1 MAVNESL
8 NRRIFDRLLF
18 TAAAILFPLI
28 VLAGFARTYY
38 LKGFFDVP
46 AVPSTLVHLHGLVM
60 TAWVALFGTQVWL
73 ISSKRIR
80 VHQRL
85 GYTAIALA
93 VLIIII
99 GFFTA
104 AASAKFGSA
113 SAPPDI
119 PPLAF
124 MIVPMADLVLFAIF
138 FGGALY
144 YRKRPAEHK
153 RLILLTAVN
162 FLPPAIARIPI
173 ESLQSLGPLWFFG
186 FPTVVLLILLVID
199 TWRNHKLNKTF
210 LAGAILLIMSYPL
223 RLMLMGTEQWMAFAA
238 WVTNWAA

>member
-8 NRRIFDRLLF
+8 NRRIFDRRLF
-18 TAAAILFPLI
+18 AAAAILFPLI

-46 AVPSTLVHLHGLVM
+46 AVRSTLVHLHGLVM
-60 TAWVALFGTQVWL
+60 TAWVVLFGTQVWL

-124 MIVPMADLVLFAIF
+124 MIVPMADLVMFAIF

-173 ESLQSLGPLWFFG
+173 ESLQSFGPLWFFG
-186 FPTVVLLILLVID
+186 FPTVVLLILLVLD

>member
-8 NRRIFDRLLF
+8 NRRIFDRRLF
-18 TAAAILFPLI
+18 AAAAILFPLI

-38 LKGFFDVP
+38 LRGFFSVP
-46 AVPSTLVHLHGLVM
+46 AIPSTLVHAHGLLM
-60 TAWVALFGTQVWL
+60 TAWVVLFGTQVWL
-73 ISSKRIR
+73 VSSKRIR

-85 GYTAIALA
+85 GYTAIGLA
-93 VLIIII
+93 VLIIVV

-104 AASAKFGSA
+104 AAAAFGSA

-124 MIVPMADLVLFAIF
+124 MIVPMTDLLMFAIF
-138 FGGALY
+138 FAGAIY

-153 RLILLTAVN
+153 RLMLLTAIN
-162 FLPPAIARIPI
+162 FLPPAVARIPI

-186 FPTVVLLILLVID
+186 FPVAVLLITLVLD
-199 TWRNHKLNKTF
+199 TWRTGRLNKVF
-210 LAGAILLIMSYPL
+210 LAGSILLIISYPL
-223 RLMLMGTEQWMAFAA
+223 RLILMGTEQWMAFAA
-238 WVTNWAA
+238 WVTSWAA

>member
-8 NRRIFDRLLF
+8 NRRIFDRRLF
-18 TAAAILFPLI
+18 AAAAILFPLI

-124 MIVPMADLVLFAIF
+124 MIVPMADLVMFAIF

-173 ESLQSLGPLWFFG
+173 ESLQSFGPLWFFG

-210 LAGAILLIMSYPL
+210 LAGAILLIISYPL

-238 WVTNWAA
+238 WVTSWAA